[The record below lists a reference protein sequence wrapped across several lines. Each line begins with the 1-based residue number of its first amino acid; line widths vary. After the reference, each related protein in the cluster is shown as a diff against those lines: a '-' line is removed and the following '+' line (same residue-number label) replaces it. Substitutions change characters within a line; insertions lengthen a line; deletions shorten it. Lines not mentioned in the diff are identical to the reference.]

1 MCKGWIKLHRSLKDW
16 EWYSDINATRL
27 LTHLLISVN
36 YTDKKWKGR
45 LIKAGSMAF
54 SWDTLGSELG
64 LTRQQLRTAMSKL
77 ESSKE
82 VTRKLT
88 GSYQLVTLCKW
99 EELQDTN
106 NEVTAKTTPNQ
117 QKNNREITP
126 TKEGKKEKKEIS
138 KAFATEQDFINGFNL
153 AKGIATGTKG
163 KARIMSA
170 TDKNNFKR
178 LNEAYTKADFNHAI
192 KMMSKDEWV
201 KETDN
206 FNMTHFLRNN
216 NFNKFI
222 NQTDTL
228 PMAQG
233 LREGN

>member
-1 MCKGWIKLHRSLKDW
+1 MATKETKRKGFNFLRSYFDVFNELTNDKDRLSFLTSIINKQFLDENPKGLNFIVNLCYESQRHQIETSVKGWKR
-16 EWYSDINATRL
+16 AT
-27 LTHLLISVN
+27 N
-36 YTDKKWKGR
+36 
-45 LIKAGSMAF
+45 
-54 SWDTLGSELG
+54 DTLGA
-64 LTRQQLRTAMSKL
+64 TPPTTPPTTP
-77 ESSKE
+77 KE
-82 VTRKLT
+82 VEEEEKEEE
-88 GSYQLVTLCKW
+88 K
-99 EELQDTN
+99 EELL
-106 NEVTAKTTPNQ
+106 V
-117 QKNNREITP
+117 R
-126 TKEGKKEKKEIS
+126 
-138 KAFATEQDFINGFNL
+138 AFETEEQFINGFNL

-163 KARIMSA
+163 KSRIMSA

-201 KETDN
+201 KTKKM
-206 FNMTHFLRNN
+206 FNISHFLRND